1 MSDESIEKTFQ
12 VSTPARVI
20 ISNIRGSITVQPGAA
35 DAVQVKAEKHGSFDN
50 EKYTIDM
57 GQDTDGTVHIAT
69 RAHETLLG
77 FLSHPP
83 KVDYTLHVP
92 QDVHLEASGVS
103 SSVIVNGLKGV
114 FKLKTVSGD
123 IELADLSGPFKLNSV
138 SGSTSGV
145 RLSGPLELDSVSG
158 RVKMQE
164 SNFPIAE
171 ASSVSGDMFLQ
182 TALAD
187 GPYSFGSVSG
197 DVRLIVPADTRC
209 SAELKSVS
217 GSIRS
222 SFPATTTRLGHG
234 LKVTQIQG
242 GGTAIRVKSVSGS
255 LSIETTG
262 VASTPV
268 DVSTPAPVSAVA
280 PTPPLPPAEP
290 PPAPLSTAEILQRIE
305 RGEMSVDEAI
315 KLMKNQP

>member
-1 MSDESIEKTFQ
+1 MSEDSIEKTFQ

-20 ISNIRGSITVQPGAA
+20 ISNIRGSIIVHPGSAGV
-35 DAVQVKAEKHGSFDN
+35 VQVKAEKHGGFDN
-50 EKYTIDM
+50 GRYAIEM
-57 GQDTDGTVHIAT
+57 EQDADGTVHI
-69 RAHETLLG
+69 ETQGNEAMFG

-83 KVDYTLHVP
+83 KVDYTLQVP
-92 QDVHLEASGVS
+92 QDVHLDASGVS
-103 SSVIVNGLKGV
+103 SSVNVSGLKGV

-123 IELADLSGPFKLNSV
+123 IELADLSGALKLNTV
-138 SGSTSGV
+138 SGGTSGE

-164 SNFPIAE
+164 SNFPNAD
-171 ASSVSGDMFLQ
+171 ASTVSGDMFLQ
-182 TALAD
+182 TALSD

-197 DVRLIVPADTRC
+197 DVRMLVPADTRC

-222 SFPATTTRLGHG
+222 SLPATATSLRHG

-242 GGTAIRVKSVSGS
+242 GGTAIRLKSVSGS
-255 LSIETTG
+255 LSIETEG
-262 VASTPV
+262 VPATPV
-268 DVSTPAPVSAVA
+268 NVSTPAPVSASA
-280 PTPPLPPAEP
+280 PTSPPP

-315 KLMKNQP
+315 KRMKNQP